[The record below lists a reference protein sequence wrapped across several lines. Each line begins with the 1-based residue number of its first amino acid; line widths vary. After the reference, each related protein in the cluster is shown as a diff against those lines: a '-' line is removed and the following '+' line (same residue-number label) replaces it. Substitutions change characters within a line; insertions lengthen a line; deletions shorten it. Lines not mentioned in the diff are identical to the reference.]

1 MRFMARIAGSLLA
14 SLLVLTSLAPLA
26 PLASAQTPAAAGA
39 TLSVAT
45 GQSTVTYKL
54 VHKFHTV
61 AAVSKQVEGKA
72 RILPDG
78 KVQVMVQAPV
88 ESFDSG
94 NSNRDAH
101 MKETVGAATH
111 KLVSIKA
118 VGEGVTIPTTFPTTV
133 EKTFKGEL
141 SFHGEKKAIVVPVK
155 IVFESATQAKVTSEF
170 QISLEAFKVERP
182 SLMLVKVDDALKLE
196 VSLVFKS

>member
-1 MRFMARIAGSLLA
+1 MRFMARIACSLLA
-14 SLLVLTSLAPLA
+14 SLLALT
-26 PLASAQTPAAAGA
+26 PLASAQAPAAGGA
-39 TLSVAT
+39 TLSVDT
-45 GQSTVTYKL
+45 GQSSVTYTL
-54 VHKFHTV
+54 VHKFHKV
-61 AAVSKQVEGKA
+61 SGVSKQVEGKA

-111 KLVSIKA
+111 KTVSIKA
-118 VGEGVTIPTTFPTTV
+118 LGEGVMIPTTFPATV

-141 SFHGEKKAIVVPVK
+141 SFHGEKKPIDVPVR
-155 IVFESATQAKVTSEF
+155 IVFESATQAKVTGEF
-170 QISLEAFKVERP
+170 QISLEAFKIERP

-196 VSLVFKS
+196 VRLIFKS

>member
-1 MRFMARIAGSLLA
+1 MRFVTRIACSLLVSLLA
-14 SLLVLTSLAPLA
+14 VVPLA
-26 PLASAQTPAAAGA
+26 LAQAPAAGA
-39 TLSVAT
+39 TVLAVDK
-45 GQSTVTYKL
+45 GQSSVTYKL

-61 AAVSKQVEGKA
+61 AGVSKQVEGKA

-101 MKETVGAATH
+101 MKETVGAAANPQ
-111 KLVSIKA
+111 VSIKA
-118 VGEGVTIPTTFPTTV
+118 LGEGVTVPTTFPATLD
-133 EKTFKGEL
+133 KTFKGEL
-141 SFHGEKKAIVVPVK
+141 SFHGAKNTVEIPVR
-155 IVFESATQAKVTSEF
+155 ITFDSATQATVTGQF
-170 QISLEAFKVERP
+170 QISLEAYKVERP

-196 VSLVFKS
+196 FKLVFKP

>member
-1 MRFMARIAGSLLA
+1 MAVRA
-14 SLLVLTSLAPLA
+14 S
-26 PLASAQTPAAAGA
+26 
-39 TLSVAT
+39 
-45 GQSTVTYKL
+45 
-54 VHKFHTV
+54 
-61 AAVSKQVEGKA
+61 
-72 RILPDG
+72 I
-78 KVQVMVQAPV
+78 

-111 KLVSIKA
+111 KMVSIKA
-118 VGEGVTIPTTFPTTV
+118 LAEGVTIPTTFPTTV

-141 SFHGEKKAIVVPVK
+141 SFHGEKKPVEVPVK
-155 IVFESATQAKVTSEF
+155 ITFESATQAKVTGEF